1 MKILTNAFKVIINNL
16 FKKSFF
22 KKKVIIYRQ
31 LFSIFIKIILN
42 FFKNKLL
49 TIVVLKTLS
58 ITRKKDTSS
67 LKSEEMSTLK
77 NEITVLKA

>member
-1 MKILTNAFKVIINNL
+1 MKILMNVFKVIINNL